1 LTASPHRATLQENE
15 GGALRQS
22 ELKAILKDHK
32 LWIQSNGKQGKRAY
46 LVGADLHGADLWGVN
61 LGGANLE
68 YANLD
73 NANLQGADLQ
83 GANLVGAYLVGADLV
98 GADLVGAYLVG
109 AYLQGADLW
118 RATLQ
123 HANLKHA
130 NLKHA
135 NLQHAKFTT
144 NFKKVRWF
152 DGATFSED
160 QIPWVVL
167 HPMYP
172 DWADTI
178 KWVKAEQLSA

>member
-1 LTASPHRATLQENE
+1 MK
-15 GGALRQS
+15 QS
-22 ELKAILKDHK
+22 ELKAILQDHH
-32 LWIQSNGKQGKRAY
+32 LWNQSDGKQGKRAT
-46 LVGADLHGADLWGVN
+46 
-61 LGGANLE
+61 LGG
-68 YANLD
+68 
-73 NANLQGADLQ
+73 ANLQGADLENADLRAANLRAANLH
-83 GANLVGAYLVGADLV
+83 GANLQGAYLQDANLQGAD
-98 GADLVGAYLVG
+98 
-109 AYLQGADLW
+109 LQGADLW

-123 HANLKHA
+123 HANLHG
-130 NLKHA
+130 
-135 NLQHAKFTT
+135 AKFTT

>member
-1 LTASPHRATLQENE
+1 M
-15 GGALRQS
+15 RQS

-73 NANLQGADLQ
+73 NANLRGAHLHSANLQDANLQDANLQDATLWGVYLQGAD
-83 GANLVGAYLVGADLV
+83 
-98 GADLVGAYLVG
+98 
-109 AYLQGADLW
+109 LQGADLW

-123 HANLKHA
+123 HANLHG
-130 NLKHA
+130 
-135 NLQHAKFTT
+135 AKFTT